1 MLFNSFEFLI
11 FFPIVTLVYFLLPG
25 RLQWIWLLAMSYFF
39 YMNWHAEY
47 ALLMAACTIVT
58 YACSLVITALEEKKH
73 KKIAMLMGIVFNIGL
88 LGYFKYTGF
97 FLDVIQRTCDLLSIP
112 VTTPRVSIL
121 LPVGI
126 SFYIFQALS
135 YVIDVYKGRVKAER
149 NLFKYALFVSFFPQL
164 VAGPIE
170 RSSRLLRQ
178 VTAEHRFDWERAR
191 QGLLIMLLGFF
202 EKVVIADRACMYVDA
217 IYGGWIDASGAQ
229 IALATFVFAVQDL
242 CDFAGYSHI
251 AIGAAK
257 VLGVEL
263 MTNFRQPYFAH
274 SVQNFWARWHISL
287 STWFRDYIYFP
298 LGAGR
303 GGKLKQA
310 RNLMIVY
317 TVSGLWHGA
326 ALKYVAWGMLN
337 GALQVVE
344 GLLPQPKHKPR
355 FPRLDLLL
363 HILWTDFL
371 ILITMLIFRAGS
383 LSSALGM
390 LVRIPTAWNAPGI
403 ESGFSAMQAL
413 CTGVCFAILFVIELI
428 HEKRRSLTE
437 LTDRLP
443 AAARG
448 LLYLLAVL
456 AIIVFGVWGPGYAA
470 QAFIYFQ
477 F

>member
-11 FFPIVTLVYFLLPG
+11 FFPIVTVVYFLLPG
-25 RLQWIWLLAMSYFF
+25 KIQWIWLLVMSYFF

-47 ALLMAACTIVT
+47 TLLMAACTIVT
-58 YACSLVITALEEKKH
+58 YACGRIITMLPEKKH
-73 KKIAMLMGIVFNIGL
+73 KKIAMWAGIVFNIGL

-97 FLDVIQRTCDLLSIP
+97 FLDVIQRVCGLLSVP
-112 VTTPRVSIL
+112 VTTPKVSIL

-170 RSSRLLRQ
+170 RSNRLIRQ
-178 VTAEHRFDWERAR
+178 VTAEHRFDWERTR

-217 IYGGWIDASGAQ
+217 IYGSWIDASGAQ

-303 GGKLKQA
+303 GGRLKQA

-344 GLLPQPKHKPR
+344 GLLPQPKNKPR
-355 FPRLDLLL
+355 FPKLDLLL
-363 HILWTDFL
+363 HILLTDFL

-390 LVRIPTAWNAPGI
+390 LLRIPTAWSAPGI
-403 ESGFSAMQAL
+403 ASGFSSMQAL
-413 CTGVCFAILFVIELI
+413 CTGVCFVILFVIELI
-428 HEKRRSLTE
+428 HEKRRTLTE

-443 AAARG
+443 VPVRG
-448 LLYLLAVL
+448 ALYLLAVL

>member
-1 MLFNSFEFLI
+1 MLFNSFEFLL
-11 FFPIVTLVYFLLPG
+11 FFPIVTLVYFVIPAKVK
-25 RLQWIWLLAMSYFF
+25 WVWLLVTSYFF

-47 ALLMAACTIVT
+47 ALLMAACTLVTFVASRLIVGT
-58 YACSLVITALEEKKH
+58 DDQKRRKLYLTG
-73 KKIAMLMGIVFNIGL
+73 GIVINIGML
-88 LGYFKYTGF
+88 AYFKYTGF
-97 FLDVIQRTCDLLSIP
+97 LLDVIDRVCRFVGLP
-112 VTTPRVSIL
+112 VTMPKVSIL

-135 YVIDVYKGRVKAER
+135 YMIDVYKGRVKAEP

-170 RSSRLLRQ
+170 RSGRLLKQ
-178 VTAEHRFDWERAR
+178 VAVPHTFDWKRCRE
-191 QGLLIMLLGFF
+191 GLLIMLLGFF

-217 IYGGWIDASGAQ
+217 IYGNWVNASGAQ
-229 IALATFVFAVQDL
+229 LALATVVFAVQDL
-242 CDFAGYSHI
+242 CDFAGYSYI
-251 AIGAAK
+251 AIGSAK
-257 VLGVEL
+257 ILGINL

-298 LGAGR
+298 MGAGR
-303 GGKLKQA
+303 GGALK
-310 RNLMIVY
+310 RSFNIMTVY
-317 TVSGLWHGA
+317 TISGLWHGA

-337 GALQVVE
+337 GAIQVVE
-344 GLLPQPKHKPR
+344 GLLPPPKNKPKY
-355 FPRLDLLL
+355 PKLDLLL

-390 LVRIPTAWNAPGI
+390 LVRIPTQWNAPAMA
-403 ESGFSAMQAL
+403 SGFSFMQGL
-413 CTGVCFAILFVIELI
+413 CLLICSLVLFAIELI
-428 HEKRRSLTE
+428 HEKRRTLTE
-437 LTDRLP
+437 ITDKLP
-443 AAARG
+443 AIVRG
-448 LLYLLAVL
+448 ALYLAAVM
-456 AIIVFGVWGPGYAA
+456 AVIIFGVWGPGYSA

>member
-11 FFPIVTLVYFLLPG
+11 FFPIVTAVYFALPKKA
-25 RLQWIWLLAMSYFF
+25 QWVWLLMASYFF

-58 YACSLVITALEEKKH
+58 YACSLVITDLKEKKH
-73 KKIAMLMGIVFNIGL
+73 KKIAMWGGIVFNIGL
-88 LGYFKYTGF
+88 LAYFKYTGF
-97 FLDVIQRTCDLLSIP
+97 LLDVIQRVCDLVGLP
-112 VTTPRVSIL
+112 VTTPKVSIL

-135 YVIDVYKGRVKAER
+135 YRIDVYKGRVKAER
-149 NLFKYALFVSFFPQL
+149 NLFKYALFVSLFPQL
-164 VAGPIE
+164 VSGPIE
-170 RSSRLLRQ
+170 RSSRLLKQ
-178 VTAEHRFDWERAR
+178 VTQEHRFDWERTR
-191 QGLLIMLLGFF
+191 QGLLIMMLGFF
-202 EKVVIADRACMYVDA
+202 EKVVVADRACMYVDV
-217 IYGGWIDASGAQ
+217 IFEHWIGASGAQ
-229 IALATFVFAVQDL
+229 IALATLVFAVQDL

-257 VLGVEL
+257 IMGIDL

-303 GGKLKQA
+303 GGKLKMA

-337 GALQVVE
+337 GALQVIE
-344 GLLPQPKHKPR
+344 GLIPQSQKKPR
-355 FPRLDLLL
+355 FPKLDLLL

-371 ILITMLIFRAGS
+371 ILITMLVFRAGS
-383 LSSALGM
+383 LSAAMGM
-390 LVRIPTAWNAPGI
+390 LWRIPMAWNAEPYV
-403 ESGFSAMQAL
+403 SGFSGMQAL
-413 CTGVCFAILFVIELI
+413 CTGVCFAILFAIELI
-428 HEKRRSLTE
+428 HEKRKTLTAM
-437 LTDRLP
+437 TDKLP
-443 AAARG
+443 VPVRG
-448 LLYLLAVL
+448 LLYLLGVM
-456 AIIVFGVWGPGYAA
+456 AIIIFGVWGPGYTA

>member
-11 FFPIVTLVYFLLPG
+11 FFPIVTLVYFLLPAKVK
-25 RLQWIWLLAMSYFF
+25 WIWLLITSYFF

-47 ALLMAACTIVT
+47 ALLMLACTVVT
-58 YACSLVITALEEKKH
+58 FVCSLLIDSSKEKKQR
-73 KKIAMLMGIVFNIGL
+73 KIAMWAGIVLNIGL
-88 LGYFKYTGF
+88 LAYFKYTGF
-97 FLDVIQRTCDLLSIP
+97 MLDLVQRACDMLGLA
-112 VTTPRVSIL
+112 VTTPKVSIL

-135 YVIDVYKGRVKAER
+135 YTIDVYKGRVKPER
-149 NLFKYALFVSFFPQL
+149 NFFKYALFVSFFPQL

-170 RSSRLLRQ
+170 RSGRLLKQ
-178 VTAEHRFDWERAR
+178 VSAPHTFDWKRCRE
-191 QGLLIMLLGFF
+191 GLLIMMLGFF
-202 EKVVIADRACMYVDA
+202 EKVVVADRACIYVDA
-217 IYGGWIDASGAQ
+217 VFGNWIDCSGWQ

-242 CDFAGYSHI
+242 CDFAGYSYI
-251 AIGAAK
+251 AIGSAK
-257 VLGVEL
+257 ILGIDL

-287 STWFRDYIYFP
+287 SSWFRDYIYFP

-337 GALQVVE
+337 GALQVIE
-344 GLLPQPKHKPR
+344 GLLPQPKVSQKHPK
-355 FPRLDLLL
+355 LQLLAQ
-363 HILWTDFL
+363 ILWTDFL
-371 ILITMLIFRAGS
+371 ILITMLVFRAGS
-383 LSSALGM
+383 LSSALNM
-390 LVRIPTAWNAPGI
+390 LIKIPMEWGTAPFAT
-403 ESGFSAMQAL
+403 GFSFAQAL
-413 CTGVCFAILFVIELI
+413 CLGVCFVILFAIEFI
-428 HEKRRSLTE
+428 HEKRKTLTQM
-437 LTDRLP
+437 TDRLP
-443 AAARG
+443 AIVRG
-448 LLYLLAVL
+448 TLYLAAVL
-456 AIIVFGVWGPGYAA
+456 AIIVFGTWGPGYSA

>member
-1 MLFNSFEFLI
+1 MLFNSFEFLF
-11 FFPIVTLVYFLLPG
+11 FFPIVTLIYFVIPG
-25 RLQWIWLLAMSYFF
+25 RVRWVWLLVTSYFF
-39 YMNWHAEY
+39 YMNWNAEY
-47 ALLMAACTIVT
+47 GLLLAASTVIT
-58 YACSLVITALEEKKH
+58 YGCSLLIADSSDRKKKKAVMIAGIVIN
-73 KKIAMLMGIVFNIGL
+73 IAM
-88 LGYFKYTGF
+88 LGYFKYTGML
-97 FLDVIQRTCDLLSIP
+97 LDILDRACGLLGLP
-112 VTTPRVSIL
+112 YTMPKVSIL

-135 YVIDVYKGRVKAER
+135 YMIDVYKGRVKVER

-170 RSSRLLRQ
+170 RSGRLLKQ
-178 VTAEHRFDWERAR
+178 IAVPHEFDWERAR
-191 QGLLIMLLGFF
+191 QGLLIMMLGFF

-217 IYGGWIDASGAQ
+217 VYGNWAAASGAQ
-229 IALATFVFAVQDL
+229 IALATVVFAVQDL
-242 CDFAGYSHI
+242 CDFAGYSYI

-257 VLGVEL
+257 VLGIEL

-298 LGAGR
+298 MGAGR
-303 GGKLKQA
+303 GSVFKRA
-310 RNLMIVY
+310 FNIMTVY
-317 TVSGLWHGA
+317 TISGLWHGA

-344 GLLPQPKHKPR
+344 GFFPPHKPKYPKLYHLFCVLR
-355 FPRLDLLL
+355 TNF
-363 HILWTDFL
+363 F
-371 ILITMLIFRAGS
+371 ILITMLVFRAGS

-390 LVRIPTAWNAPGI
+390 LLRIPTQWGAAWI
-403 ESGFSAMQAL
+403 DSGFSGMQAL
-413 CTGVCFAILFVIELI
+413 CLGVCTAILFAIEMI
-428 HEKRRSLTE
+428 HEKRKTLTA

-443 AAARG
+443 ALARG
-448 LLYLLAVL
+448 ALYLAAVM
-456 AIIVFGVWGPGYAA
+456 AIIIFGVWGPGYTA

>member
-11 FFPIVTLVYFLLPG
+11 FFPVVTLVYFLLPG
-25 RLQWIWLLAMSYFF
+25 RIQWIWLLVMSYFF

-47 ALLMAACTIVT
+47 ALLMAACTVVT
-58 YACSLVITALEEKKH
+58 YACGRIITALPEKKH
-73 KKIAMLMGIVFNIGL
+73 KKLAMLAGIVFNIGL

-97 FLDVIQRTCDLLSIP
+97 FLDVIQRACDLLSIP
-112 VTTPRVSIL
+112 VTTPKVSIL

-217 IYGGWIDASGAQ
+217 IYGGWVEASGAQ

-344 GLLPQPKHKPR
+344 GLLPQPRHKPR
-355 FPRLDLLL
+355 FPKLDLLL

-390 LVRIPTAWNAPGI
+390 LLRIPTAWNAPGI
-403 ESGFSAMQAL
+403 ESGFSAMQTL
-413 CTGVCFAILFVIELI
+413 CTSVCFVILFVIELI
-428 HEKRRSLTE
+428 HEKRKSLTE

-456 AIIVFGVWGPGYAA
+456 AVIVFGVWGPGYAA

>member
-25 RLQWIWLLAMSYFF
+25 RIQWIWLLVMSYFF

-47 ALLMAACTIVT
+47 ALLMAACTVVT
-58 YACSLVITALEEKKH
+58 YACGRVIAAMPEKKH
-73 KKIAMLMGIVFNIGL
+73 KKIAMFAGIVFNIGL

-97 FLDVIQRTCDLLSIP
+97 FLDVVQRACDLLSIP

-149 NLFKYALFVSFFPQL
+149 NLLKYALFVSFFPQL

-217 IYGGWIDASGAQ
+217 IYGGWADASGAQ

-344 GLLPQPKHKPR
+344 GLLPPPKHKPR
-355 FPRLDLLL
+355 FPKVDLLL
-363 HILWTDFL
+363 HILLTDFL

-390 LVRIPTAWNAPGI
+390 LLRIPTAWGAPGI

-413 CTGVCFAILFVIELI
+413 CTGVCFVILFVIELI
-428 HEKRRSLTE
+428 HEKRRTLTE

>member
-11 FFPIVTLVYFLLPG
+11 FFPIVTAVYFALPKKV
-25 RLQWIWLLAMSYFF
+25 QWIWLLVMSYFF

-58 YACSLVITALEEKKH
+58 HACSLIITDIKEKKH
-73 KKIAMLMGIVFNIGL
+73 KKIAMWGGIVFNIGL
-88 LGYFKYTGF
+88 LAYFKYTGF
-97 FLDVIQRTCDLLSIP
+97 LLDVIQRVSDILGLP
-112 VTTPRVSIL
+112 VTTPKVSIL

-135 YVIDVYKGRVKAER
+135 YMIDVYKGRVKAER

-170 RSSRLLRQ
+170 RSSRLLKQ
-178 VTAEHRFDWERAR
+178 VTQEHRFDWERAR
-191 QGLLIMLLGFF
+191 IGLLIMMLGFF
-202 EKVVIADRACMYVDA
+202 EKVVVADRACMYVDA
-217 IYGGWIDASGAQ
+217 VYGNWASASGAQ
-229 IALATFVFAVQDL
+229 IALATVVFAVQDL

-257 VLGVEL
+257 IMGIDL

-303 GGKLKQA
+303 GGKLKMA

-337 GALQVVE
+337 GALQVIE
-344 GLLPQPKHKPR
+344 GLIPQPKNKPR
-355 FPRLDLLL
+355 FPKLDLLM

-390 LVRIPTAWNAPGI
+390 LWRIPTAWGA
-403 ESGFSAMQAL
+403 ETMTTGFSGMQAL
-413 CTGVCFAILFVIELI
+413 CTGICFAILFAIELI
-428 HEKRRSLTE
+428 HEKRKTLTGM
-437 LTDRLP
+437 TDRLP
-443 AAARG
+443 VFVRG
-448 LLYLLAVL
+448 ALYLAALM
-456 AIIVFGVWGPGYAA
+456 AIIIFGVWGPGYTA

>member
-11 FFPIVTLVYFLLPG
+11 FFPVVTAIYFMLSA
-25 RLQWIWLLAMSYFF
+25 RLQWIWLLIMSYFF

-58 YACSLVITALEEKKH
+58 HACSLIITDLKEKKH
-73 KKIAMLMGIVFNIGL
+73 KKIAMWSGIVFNIGL
-88 LGYFKYTGF
+88 LAYFKYTGF
-97 FLDVIQRTCDLLSIP
+97 LLDVIQRSCDLLHIP
-112 VTTPRVSIL
+112 VTTPKVSLL

-135 YVIDVYKGRVKAER
+135 YMIDVYKGKVKAER

-170 RSSRLLRQ
+170 RSSRLLKQ
-178 VTAEHRFDWERAR
+178 VTAEHRFDWERTR
-191 QGLLIMLLGFF
+191 QGLLIMMLGFF

-217 IYGGWIDASGAQ
+217 IFSNWIGASGAQ
-229 IALATFVFAVQDL
+229 IALATVVFSVQDL

-257 VLGVEL
+257 VLGIEL

-303 GGKLKQA
+303 GGKLKAA

-337 GALQVVE
+337 GALQVIE
-344 GLLPQPKHKPR
+344 GLIPHSDKKPK
-355 FPRLDLLL
+355 FPKLDLLL

-390 LVRIPTAWNAPGI
+390 LWRIPTAWNAAPCAT
-403 ESGFSAMQAL
+403 GFSSMQAL
-413 CTGVCFAILFVIELI
+413 CTGVCFVILFAIELI
-428 HEKRRSLTE
+428 HEKRKTLTAM
-437 LTDRLP
+437 TDKLP
-443 AAARG
+443 VPVRG
-448 LLYLLAVL
+448 VLYLMGVM
-456 AIIVFGVWGPGYAA
+456 AIIIFGVWGPGYTA
-470 QAFIYFQ
+470 QAFIYIQ
-477 F
+477 C

>member
-1 MLFNSFEFLI
+1 
-11 FFPIVTLVYFLLPG
+11 
-25 RLQWIWLLAMSYFF
+25 
-39 YMNWHAEY
+39 
-47 ALLMAACTIVT
+47 
-58 YACSLVITALEEKKH
+58 
-73 KKIAMLMGIVFNIGL
+73 
-88 LGYFKYTGF
+88 
-97 FLDVIQRTCDLLSIP
+97 
-112 VTTPRVSIL
+112 
-121 LPVGI
+121 
-126 SFYIFQALS
+126 
-135 YVIDVYKGRVKAER
+135 
-149 NLFKYALFVSFFPQL
+149 
-164 VAGPIE
+164 
-170 RSSRLLRQ
+170 
-178 VTAEHRFDWERAR
+178 
-191 QGLLIMLLGFF
+191 MLLGFF

-344 GLLPQPKHKPR
+344 GLLPPPKHKPR
-355 FPRLDLLL
+355 FPKVDLLL
-363 HILWTDFL
+363 HILLTDFL

-390 LVRIPTAWNAPGI
+390 LLRIPTAWGAPGI

-413 CTGVCFAILFVIELI
+413 CTGVCFVILFVIELI
-428 HEKRRSLTE
+428 HEKRRTLTE

>member
-11 FFPIVTLVYFLLPG
+11 FFPIVTLCYFLIPG
-25 RLQWIWLLAMSYFF
+25 RVRWIWLLVTSYFF

-47 ALLMAACTIVT
+47 ALLMAACTVVT
-58 YACSLVITALEEKKH
+58 FLCSLLIDRFTEKRTRKRV
-73 KKIAMLMGIVFNIGL
+73 LVCGILFNIGL
-88 LGYFKYTGF
+88 LAYFKYTGM
-97 FLDVIQRTCDLLSIP
+97 FLDIIQRVCTALDLP
-112 VTTPRVSIL
+112 VTMPHVSIL

-135 YVIDVYKGRVKAER
+135 YMIDVYKGRVKPER

-170 RSSRLLRQ
+170 RSNRLLRQ
-178 VTAEHRFDWERAR
+178 VSQPHDFEWKRVRD
-191 QGLLIMLLGFF
+191 GLLIMLLGYF
-202 EKVVIADRACMYVDA
+202 EKVVIADRAAIYVDA
-217 IYGGWIDASGAQ
+217 VFNNWVYASGSQ
-229 IALATFVFAVQDL
+229 VALATVVFAVQDL
-242 CDFAGYSHI
+242 CDFAGYSYI

-257 VLGVEL
+257 VLGINL

-303 GGKLKQA
+303 GSRLKKSF
-310 RNLMIVY
+310 NLMVVY

-326 ALKYVAWGMLN
+326 ALKYVVWGMLN

-344 GLLPQPKHKPR
+344 GLMPAKKPGHR
-355 FPRLDLLL
+355 KTPLIIS
-363 HILWTDFL
+363 ILWTDFL

-383 LSSALGM
+383 LSSAFYM
-390 LVRIPTAWNAPGI
+390 LLKIPTEWGVDPLVTN
-403 ESGFSAMQAL
+403 FSAMQSL
-413 CTGVCFAILFVIELI
+413 CLGVCFAALFAIELI
-428 HEKRRSLTE
+428 HEKQMTLTE

-443 AAARG
+443 AAVRG
-448 LLYLLAVL
+448 ALYLAAVM
-456 AIIVFGVWGPGYAA
+456 AIVIFGIWGPGYSA